1 VAPPTTN
8 VLIYYTL
15 DGSLPTTN
23 SALYTG
29 PFNLLNSAT
38 VSASAY
44 ATGYV
49 NSVAASAIFLV
60 QPLHFTAQGFT
71 TSGFQL
77 GFAGALG
84 SNYVLQAS
92 TNLLNWTPISTNTA
106 LTNFFNW
113 LDPQATNYPQ
123 RYYRVLRQP

>member
-1 VAPPTTN
+1 MRSQSQPPATQPAADTSPPSTP
-8 VLIYYTL
+8 LT
-15 DGSLPTTN
+15 
-23 SALYTG
+23 
-29 PFNLLNSAT
+29 SAT

-49 NSVAASAIFLV
+49 NSVAASALFLV
-60 QPLHFTAQGFT
+60 QPLRFTSQGFIP
-71 TSGFQL
+71 SGFQL

-92 TNLLNWTPISTNTA
+92 TNLMNWTPISTNLA
-106 LTNFFNW
+106 LTNEFNW
-113 LDPQATNYPQ
+113 LDSQATNYPH